1 MTSRSHLTACLV
13 VCAAMGFAG
22 TGAGIAAPQPMPQE
36 LWELYPLDPT
46 GSGARQR
53 PPGATAPETTTATT
67 AAEAQPRGAVAGVR
81 KTQQPRTVE
90 RGEGSG
96 TPVAVG
102 LMIGVAAAALILLA
116 LAALPPAPAF
126 GRIGELAAGRRI
138 DLLLAGVFAL
148 LIVTAVYVAG
158 Y

>member
-1 MTSRSHLTACLV
+1 MTSCSHLTVCLV

-22 TGAGIAAPQPMPQE
+22 TDVGLAAPQSTPQE

-53 PPGATAPETTTATT
+53 PPGATAPETTTG
-67 AAEAQPRGAVAGVR
+67 EAQPRGAVAGVR

-90 RGEGSG
+90 RDEGSG
-96 TPVAVG
+96 TPVAVA
-102 LMIGVAAAALILLA
+102 LMIGVAAAAIILLA
-116 LAALPPAPAF
+116 LAALPPAPAL
-126 GRIGELAAGRRI
+126 GRVAEFVADRRI
-138 DLLLAGVFAL
+138 DLLLAGMFAL